1 MNKYILDTDIVSYLW
16 DEKSVHHNQIVEH
29 LSSLDDD
36 DVVGISAI
44 SIYELTYGMDS
55 FKNEKL
61 KAIFKNALE
70 SLKND
75 RDANIVP
82 LDANGATF
90 FSQLKLEYKNATG
103 ITAKDAKK
111 NDLDLVIASIAMG
124 QEAILISNDG
134 IFKRLAELE
143 PKIKYENWLK
153 NH

>member
-29 LSSLDDD
+29 LSSLNDD
-36 DVVGISAI
+36 DVVGISTI

-90 FSQLKLEYKNATG
+90 FSQLKLQYKNATG

-143 PKIKYENWLK
+143 PKFKYENWLK
-153 NH
+153 